1 MFVSEPPT
9 RAPQPEGLL
18 IDLRRLI
25 DANRARAVT
34 AVNVELVLLYWS
46 VGNRIHAEILGEQRA
61 DYGAEI
67 VATVSRELSVAY
79 GRGFTP
85 KALWRMVQC
94 AQAFP
99 DPAAVRALA
108 NRLTWSHLVELLPL
122 ERPLQREFYAQM
134 CRLEGWSVR
143 VLRERIGGML
153 YERTALS
160 REPET
165 IVAAE
170 LARLRGEDHV
180 SAAMVL
186 KDPYLLDFLGLPA
199 TFSEADLEAA
209 ILRELES
216 FLIELGGGFCFVERQ
231 KRMSIGDDDYYLD
244 LLFYHRRLRRLVA
257 VELKLGR
264 FTARDKG
271 QVELYLRWLEL
282 YERMNG
288 EEPPIAILLCAG
300 RNQEQVELL
309 ELDASGIHVAEYLT
323 VLPPREVLE
332 ERLRASYQ
340 AAERVVEAAER
351 ET

>member
-1 MFVSEPPT
+1 MSVSEPPT
-9 RAPQPEGLL
+9 LVSKPEGLL

-25 DANRARAVT
+25 DTNRARAVT

-79 GRGFTP
+79 GRGFTA

-108 NRLTWSHLVELLPL
+108 NRLTWSHFVELLPL

-165 IVAAE
+165 IVTAE

-180 SAAMVL
+180 SPAMVM

-271 QVELYLRWLEL
+271 QVELYLRWLVR
-282 YERMNG
+282 YERMSG

-300 RNQEQVELL
+300 RNQEQIELL

-332 ERLRASYQ
+332 QRLRASYE
-340 AAERVVEAAER
+340 AAERVVDDAGR
-351 ET
+351 S